1 METHLDEVKEDVERL
16 EEIAPGRFKVV
27 VTVAILVVTLATTF
41 GAIAQRDRQ
50 VMSAQAVQDNVKAA
64 DTQSV
69 LQERNDD
76 STESGWRRTFADQ
89 IASDPSTNA
98 AVAAQMQTEA
108 TQSEK
113 QRKSIDAT
121 LPVPTANLQSYENK
135 LNEPTDVA
143 LQTAAADAAASSQWE
158 STEGSALADISM
170 LALALFLLGLT
181 LTITHRP
188 TAIGFVA
195 LAGAIVLVAV
205 VRLGIDA
212 THQVDVPSASAI
224 SAYANGNQDL
234 YTPTGFSASGQDYEH
249 ALSLKPAEADRGP
262 LLNDLGFSQLVSGQ
276 VPAARATLLDALK
289 ADPTDEV
296 TLASLAEQA
305 TLAHDPSRADVYL
318 AQTLGIVQ
326 EHGPYF
332 REQFFQNFR
341 SDQSTFYV
349 AGVPSSVTDPF
360 YLKVKEAEASLD
372 SLGIPEPGDAHGATV
387 TNLSARPVG
396 TEGLATMSFDY
407 DGFQPGD
414 HLAIRWYQDG
424 VTYELTD
431 SLPNT
436 VLDSSWQGPGSF
448 NSDQYV
454 VPVTAGSQTV
464 EVYLNGVLLGSQ
476 TFTMPAATS

>member
-1 METHLDEVKEDVERL
+1 
-16 EEIAPGRFKVV
+16 
-27 VTVAILVVTLATTF
+27 
-41 GAIAQRDRQ
+41 
-50 VMSAQAVQDNVKAA
+50 
-64 DTQSV
+64 
-69 LQERNDD
+69 
-76 STESGWRRTFADQ
+76 
-89 IASDPSTNA
+89 
-98 AVAAQMQTEA
+98 
-108 TQSEK
+108 
-113 QRKSIDAT
+113 
-121 LPVPTANLQSYENK
+121 VPTANLQGYESK

-143 LQTAAADAAASSQWE
+143 RQTAAADAAASSQWE
-158 STEGSALADISM
+158 GTEGSALADISM

-188 TAIGFVA
+188 TAVGFVA
-195 LAGAIVLVAV
+195 LAGVIVLVAV
-205 VRLGIDA
+205 VRLGIVG
-212 THQVDVPSASAI
+212 THQVDVPTASAI

-234 YTPTGFSASGQDYEH
+234 ATGDYNGAIASFRQAVTTSPGYEAAWEQLAYADFNLYTPAGFSASDKDYQH
-249 ALSLKPAEADRGP
+249 ALSLKPAQAGRGP

-276 VPAARATLLDALK
+276 VPAAGATLLDALK
-289 ADPTDEV
+289 TDPTDEV

-305 TLAHDPSRADVYL
+305 TLAHDPSRADGYL

-326 EHGPYF
+326 KHGPYF
-332 REQFFQNFR
+332 REQFFQSFR

-372 SLGIPEPGDAHGATV
+372 SLGSPQPGDAHGATV

-396 TEGLATMSFDY
+396 TQGLATMSFDY

-436 VLDSSWQGPGSF
+436 VLDSSWQGSGSF
-448 NSDQYV
+448 NPDQYV

-464 EVYLNGVLLGSQ
+464 EVYLNGVLLSSQ